1 LQQELERK
9 KEEMREVQ
17 RNEQEQRIQMRDMS
31 YKIDE
36 KEDVIEQLRWQIQ
49 QQSAN
54 YRQLFK

>member
-1 LQQELERK
+1 
-9 KEEMREVQ
+9 MRELQ

-31 YKIDE
+31 HKIDE
-36 KEDVIEQLRWQIQ
+36 KEDTIEQLRWQIQ